1 MSLLA
6 SGQRTT
12 SGDCEIARDAARG
25 GKRITREILDHSGP
39 GDASASG
46 RVCVE
51 AIFILIQPCSFYTYL
66 CNANSVQIIGLN
78 HETYFKDIYFWILV
92 SVFYH

>member
-51 AIFILIQPCSFYTYL
+51 AISIPIQPCSFYTYL
-66 CNANSVQIIGLN
+66 CNTNSVQKTDLN
-78 HETYFKDIYFWILV
+78 NETYFKDTYYWILIL
-92 SVFYH
+92 VFYH